1 MAAEGPVQELCEEA
15 SCSICLDLFRDPV
28 TVAQCGHNF
37 CRACLTQSWGEAG
50 AAEPSCPQCRGPAQ
64 EENLRPNQQLA
75 SFVEIA
81 KRFSPSAGKGAEAK
95 GGEGEGGVCEK
106 HREPLKFFCRE
117 DEAPLCGVCRRSR
130 EHRDHQVTPLE
141 EEAQEKKTVVAARKE
156 GVCQKHQKPLKLF
169 CMDHE
174 ASICMLCEQ
183 SQEHQYHDIIPL
195 EEASQ
200 EYKDQFCN
208 CVEILRK
215 ERNKILA
222 YKADILKESQ
232 DLLRQ
237 TKGDRQKMVI
247 KFRQLQKFLEEEEE
261 LLLAQM
267 EEMEKEVVK
276 KRDRQLAKLSEE
288 LSSLESL
295 IQEME
300 EKCQQA
306 ARDLLQDARRTLQKY
321 EEKESF
327 ESPAVSPLALKW
339 RVWDCSDFLEDIKK
353 QFKDTLESGLHVQKA
368 NVTLDPDTA
377 HLQLILSEDQK
388 SMHVEDSLDIA
399 RWQEALDAMEARL
412 TKRMRE
418 AITELNRDTETSAE
432 DVKKDIENLR
442 KDSHSSAESAKA
454 NVTPDPDTAHLQ
466 LILSEGQKSIQVG
479 EEAQALPDSPER
491 FDFDCAVLGREG
503 FTGGCHFWEVLVGS
517 EEEWSLGVAR
527 KSVKRKGDI
536 TFSPEEGFWE
546 VGKWEGSYQVSE
558 KDLDPLLT
566 LSGELKRIRVCL
578 NYAGGRVAFFDA
590 DRAALLYEFSGASF
604 CGETLLP
611 YFWVHGEGHL
621 KISS

>member
-368 NVTLDPDTA
+368 NVT
-377 HLQLILSEDQK
+377 
-388 SMHVEDSLDIA
+388 
-399 RWQEALDAMEARL
+399 
-412 TKRMRE
+412 
-418 AITELNRDTETSAE
+418 
-432 DVKKDIENLR
+432 
-442 KDSHSSAESAKA
+442 
-454 NVTPDPDTAHLQ
+454 PDPDTAHLQ